1 MLGSVRS
8 VTRLYALLSYTGNQP
23 EPLRL
28 NARPTERIAMF
39 ATSLTTPLQSSLAS
53 HVFGRF
59 IVRTEPGNPAV
70 ASPNVMDAAPAAALA
85 PEFDQPDLAQR
96 VRELG
101 EW

>member
-1 MLGSVRS
+1 
-8 VTRLYALLSYTGNQP
+8 
-23 EPLRL
+23 
-28 NARPTERIAMF
+28 MF
-39 ATSLTTPLQSSLAS
+39 ATPLVTPLQASLAS

-59 IVRTEPGNPAV
+59 IARTAPGNPAV
-70 ASPNVMDAAPAAALA
+70 ASPNVMDAAPAAALV